1 MIFETFLTGA
11 ILGFS
16 MAAPIGPI
24 GILCIQK
31 TLNFGKLHGFA
42 SGFGAATADA
52 IYGVI
57 AAFGL
62 TIISNYFIENA
73 FFLKVVGGVFLI
85 YLGINLLKSSKN
97 LDINREI
104 KKENLM
110 LTYLNTFFL
119 TLTNPMT
126 IIYFTLLFSGF
137 VVPKSS
143 YYMSLILVI
152 GVFSGSILWS
162 GFLTLVSSKFSKKC
176 SSYMEKINKISG
188 MLLIAFALFIFSS
201 ALKQF

>member
-137 VVPKSS
+137 VVPKSG

-152 GVFSGSILWS
+152 GIFSGSILWS

>member
-1 MIFETFLTGA
+1 MIFETFLTGI

-16 MAAPIGPI
+16 IAAPIGPI

-42 SGFGAATADA
+42 TGFGAATADA
-52 IYGVI
+52 MYGII
-57 AAFGL
+57 AAFSL
-62 TIISNYFIENA
+62 TVISNYFIENA
-73 FFLKVVGGVFLI
+73 FFLKVIGGIFLI
-85 YLGINLLKSSKN
+85 YLGVTSLKSSKN
-97 LDINREI
+97 LELIQDV
-104 KKENLM
+104 KKEKLII
-110 LTYLNTFFL
+110 TYLNTFFL

-137 VVPKSS
+137 VIPQSD

-152 GVFSGSILWS
+152 GVFSGSLLWS
-162 GFLTLVSSKFSKKC
+162 GFLTVISSKFSKKC
-176 SSYMEKINKISG
+176 SKHVDKINKISG
-188 MLLIAFALFIFSS
+188 MLLIAFALFVFSS